1 MTGRALWS
9 VLRRSWVVAT
19 AALGAVANL
28 LCIILTF
35 HRDALTTHDFDH
47 GVVAGVWLALLF
59 GIPLLPP
66 SFALYVFRRF
76 APVVILLTT
85 LLLLILT
92 MNINELIRYRE
103 SGIFERFP
111 KWDTPGVALLFLS
124 MFAAAMVVVRA
135 IIWLVVLLQGDDPD
149 TSAS

>member
-1 MTGRALWS
+1 M
-9 VLRRSWVVAT
+9 
-19 AALGAVANL
+19 
-28 LCIILTF
+28 
-35 HRDALTTHDFDH
+35 
-47 GVVAGVWLALLF
+47 ALLF
-59 GIPLLPP
+59 GIPLLNP

-76 APVVILLTT
+76 APVAILLTT
-85 LLLLILT
+85 LLLLLLILT

-135 IIWLVVLLQGDDPD
+135 II
-149 TSAS
+149 